1 MRREETGSNGE
12 ETSSEE
18 KNTEKRSGGRE
29 DSRRAENGGEQER
42 SEGGGDFKHASLQQA
57 YPTYLA
63 WPQVTDVRVRILVWY
78 EYLRQDEGSSMRG
91 MHVGDC

>member
-1 MRREETGSNGE
+1 MEE
-12 ETSSEE
+12 
-18 KNTEKRSGGRE
+18 
-29 DSRRAENGGEQER
+29 SRTDQRGPI
-42 SEGGGDFKHASLQQA
+42 FTHATLQQA

-63 WPQVTDVRVRILVWY
+63 WPQVTNIRVRILVWY